1 MVERMKALQRA
12 QEIEAAIRE
21 VLLRDWDPIGIADV
35 PEAADEY
42 DSYIGGVHGLLASGA
57 DEQRLAA
64 HLAAIQ
70 TEAMGLPQTPEY
82 LLHVARQ
89 LRSINIKLRE

>member
-1 MVERMKALQRA
+1 MTDERTLKLAR
-12 QEIEAAIRE
+12 IRE
-21 VLLRDWDPIGIADV
+21 VEAIRQVLLHYWDPIGIADV

-42 DSYIGGVHGLLASGA
+42 DSYIAGVHGLLASGA

-82 LLHVARQ
+82 LIHVARE